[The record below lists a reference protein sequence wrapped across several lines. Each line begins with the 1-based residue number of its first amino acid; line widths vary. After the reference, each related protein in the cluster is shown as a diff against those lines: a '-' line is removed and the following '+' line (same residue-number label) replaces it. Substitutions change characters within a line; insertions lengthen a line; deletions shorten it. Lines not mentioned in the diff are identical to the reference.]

1 MFTYS
6 GWGLFLRR
14 PYLLTTLRIWRLTP
28 VVLLYFFKR
37 FRCLL
42 FISGLLAL
50 DPVFEMLILNDGHLF
65 SAERMSL
72 DLGRALK
79 DIAMKSKMVDYS
91 IRCPHQ
97 KISYL
102 QPSIGFVDQKTG
114 LIKHI
119 DL

>member
-1 MFTYS
+1 
-6 GWGLFLRR
+6 
-14 PYLLTTLRIWRLTP
+14 
-28 VVLLYFFKR
+28 
-37 FRCLL
+37 
-42 FISGLLAL
+42 
-50 DPVFEMLILNDGHLF
+50 
-65 SAERMSL
+65 MSL

-119 DL
+119 DLKRAAFVSKHPVSGAFDVEPVWMPRNLVQST